1 MSTRI
6 IGALGL
12 VLAMATSVWA
22 GPVTLQAQTLLER
35 PAVIVVDP
43 KNVTTIQFCDQIIW
57 SAFKASWL
65 HATVGAQD
73 KRVLLLD
80 ASANSGEASMHVWVE
95 GEGAPLQFLIR
106 VSGTTLANH
115 LYFVSCT
122 HAPPS
127 AGTASATA
135 PALAPDVTAPPAA
148 PPVSSEGITPKAP
161 AVASASASLSAV
173 KGWDEFVAGLSAP
186 QRALLDGLIAH
197 PSPDIYVAFARSLTP
212 DQAATW
218 ATLAPAARLMPAGAP
233 AARTPSGGQ
242 GPATTGSPGLPAWA
256 VWQMSATTTLAGR
269 VVSYNL
275 TNTGNKTLVLD
286 TARLRVVGANGT
298 PISGVSLSRRSTSGF
313 EGRVPPGQAES
324 GVIWI
329 PTTPTGEVIL
339 RWPIVEIGTEIVY
352 TVNQRIS

>member
-6 IGALGL
+6 LGALGL
-12 VLAMATSVWA
+12 VLAMATSLCA
-22 GPVTLQAQTLLER
+22 GPVTLQAQALLER

-95 GEGAPLQFLIR
+95 GEGAPLQFSIR

-122 HAPPS
+122 HAPP
-127 AGTASATA
+127 ASATS
-135 PALAPDVTAPPAA
+135 PALDVTARPTASS
-148 PPVSSEGITPKAP
+148 VSIDGGTPTSP
-161 AVASASASLSAV
+161 GVSPSAGLSAV
-173 KGWDEFVAGLSAP
+173 KGWDEFVAGLSSQ
-186 QRALLDGLIAH
+186 QRSLLDGLIAH
-197 PSPDIYVAFARSLTP
+197 PSADMHLAFVRSLTS
-212 DQAATW
+212 DQAAKW
-218 ATLAPAARLMPAGAP
+218 ATLAPAARLVAAGAP
-233 AARTPSGGQ
+233 TIGTGSGRQ
-242 GPATTGSPGLPAWA
+242 GLVTTGSPGLPTWA
-256 VWQMSATTTLAGR
+256 VWQMSTTTTLAGR

-286 TARLRVVGANGT
+286 AARLRVVGANGT

-329 PTTPTGEVIL
+329 PTTPTGEVNL
-339 RWPIVEIGTEIVY
+339 RWPIVEIGTEVVY
-352 TVNQRIS
+352 TINQRIL